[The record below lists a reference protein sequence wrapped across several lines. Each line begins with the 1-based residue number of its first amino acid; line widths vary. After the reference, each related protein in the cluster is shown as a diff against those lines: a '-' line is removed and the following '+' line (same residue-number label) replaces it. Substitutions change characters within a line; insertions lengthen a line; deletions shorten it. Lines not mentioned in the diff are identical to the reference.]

1 MNKKVSD
8 LNEASYYTMYGAK
21 YLYSKIR
28 WLKPKRAKKKGI
40 REMWIIYLEEVPD
53 WAVKT
58 WDSGEV
64 YGSIGKFIRARNR
77 LKKKIMK
84 PY

>member
-1 MNKKVSD
+1 MKRKISD

-28 WLKPKRAKKKGI
+28 WLKPKRSRKKLV
-40 REMWIIYLEEVPD
+40 REMWIIYLEDVPN
-53 WAVKT
+53 WAVST

-64 YGSIGKFIRARNR
+64 YGSIARFIRARNR

>member
-1 MNKKVSD
+1 MKTKISD
-8 LNEASYYTMYGAK
+8 LNEAAYYTMYGAK

-28 WLKPKRAKKKGI
+28 WLKPKRARKKRIK
-40 REMWIIYLEEVPD
+40 EMWIIYLDEVPD
-53 WAVKT
+53 WANKT

-64 YGSIGKFIRARNR
+64 YGSIARFIRARDR